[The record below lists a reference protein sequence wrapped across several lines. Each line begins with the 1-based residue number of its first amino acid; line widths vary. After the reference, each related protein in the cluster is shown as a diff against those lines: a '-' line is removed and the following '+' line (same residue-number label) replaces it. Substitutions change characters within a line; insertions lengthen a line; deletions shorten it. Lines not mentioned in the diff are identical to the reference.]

1 MTTATIFDLD
11 QQHCETQAA
20 IAESL
25 YIDGA
30 TDGFEGVR
38 PTSLDCEYLLGYSSG
53 CRRKLADIQHI
64 AKRLEEEGQVVEALA
79 GEF

>member
-1 MTTATIFDLD
+1 MSTATFSLD
-11 QQHCETQAA
+11 QQRCETQSA

-30 TDGFEGVR
+30 TDGFDGIR

-53 CRRKLADIQHI
+53 CRRKLADIQRI
-64 AKRLEEEGQVVEALA
+64 AEMLEAEALVVEALF